1 MVKKVLYPDK
11 YIVQAIRLIRI
22 RWLVSVLLAAAAG
35 LAWYFR
41 FEGPLYEGLFAVAV
55 LLPVLNV
62 LFCQCVR
69 RAGKKCGEHCER
81 PAKINIVVQI
91 ISDFV
96 LLTVLLHFS
105 GGVENPAIVFYIFH
119 VILSGIYLKPR
130 NAYLITS
137 LAVSL
142 FLLMV
147 LLEYVQV
154 IPHYSINPYI
164 SQLIIYQPVYL
175 FIALALF
182 VVTAFAAGFIAVT
195 LSQQLRN
202 TQRLLEVSN
211 KQLLEKDKI
220 KDEFVQRVT
229 HDIKGGL
236 SVVLSSLSIVD
247 RQILAPVDEK
257 NADFVKKA
265 LNRTRAMSGFV
276 SELLALTRMRLANQ
290 FITQKV
296 KLNDIIQAVVQANE
310 SFAESK
316 KTELKVTLPG
326 EDICID
332 AVRVS
337 IEEAIGNLVQNAIKY
352 SPDGS
357 LVEINVSTLSG
368 KVTIE
373 VRDNGYGIPDKDIPH
388 IFEEFYRA
396 GNSKGI
402 EGTGLGLSL
411 VKAIVDRHNGTISV
425 RSEVQ
430 RGTVFSIVFSVV

>member
-35 LAWYFR
+35 LAWYFH
-41 FEGPLYEGLFAVAV
+41 FTGPQYTGVFAVTV
-55 LLPVLNV
+55 LLPLLNV
-62 LFCQCVR
+62 IYCQWIR
-69 RAGKKCGEHCER
+69 QKGKSCGEKCER

-91 ISDFV
+91 TSDFV
-96 LLTVLLHFS
+96 LLTALLHFS
-105 GGVENPAIVFYIFH
+105 GGIENPVIVFYIFH

-130 NAYLITS
+130 NAYFITL

-147 LLEYVQV
+147 ILEYSRV
-154 IPHYSINPYI
+154 IPHYSINEYLNLLI
-164 SQLIIYQPVYL
+164 SHQPVYL

-182 VVTAFAAGFIAVT
+182 TLTAFAAAFIAVT

-202 TQRLLEVSN
+202 TQRLLEESN
-211 KQLLEKDKI
+211 LQLLEKDKI

-236 SVVLSSLSIVD
+236 SVVLTSLSIVD
-247 RQILAPVDEK
+247 RQILAPVDVK

-296 KLNDIIQAVVQANE
+296 NVNDIIQSVFQANE
-310 SFAESK
+310 PFAESK
-316 KTELKVTLPG
+316 KTELVIHPPEG
-326 EDICID
+326 DFYID
-332 AVRVS
+332 AVKVS
-337 IEEAIGNLVQNAIKY
+337 IEEAVGNLVQNAIKY
-352 SPDGS
+352 SPEGS
-357 LVEINVSTLSG
+357 RVEVTVRTVSG
-368 KVTIE
+368 KVMIE
-373 VRDNGYGIPDKDIPH
+373 IRDNGYGIPENDIPH

-411 VKAIVDRHNGTISV
+411 VKAIIDRHKGNITVSSTPGK
-425 RSEVQ
+425 
-430 RGTVFSIVFSVV
+430 GTVFTVFFKLA